1 MTKIKQTNEDILAE
15 GARDPML
22 LSSRDLQKE
31 IDQQIERGNAQGAA
45 FLRGVQFSILSLR
58 CAGFNI
64 PEQGKGV

>member
-1 MTKIKQTNEDILAE
+1 MSKIKQQHKDILEE

-31 IDQQIERGNAQGAA
+31 IDQQIERNNKEGAA

-58 CAGFNI
+58 CAGFDI
-64 PEQGKGV
+64 PEMGKRV

>member
-1 MTKIKQTNEDILAE
+1 MSQCKNQNEDLLDE

-31 IDQQIERGNAQGAA
+31 IDEQIERGNKEGAA

-58 CAGFNI
+58 CSGFNI
-64 PEQGKGV
+64 PEGLK